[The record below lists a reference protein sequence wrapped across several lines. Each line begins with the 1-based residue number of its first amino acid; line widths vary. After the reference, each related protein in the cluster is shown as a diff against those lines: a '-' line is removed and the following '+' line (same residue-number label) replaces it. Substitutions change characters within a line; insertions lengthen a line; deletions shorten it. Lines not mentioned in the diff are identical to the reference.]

1 MNENKLLSPH
11 HTTARTVLR
20 VGGPVI
26 ALGGLGLIIVGVG
39 SFFASFGSFEPPRYF
54 WCAFAGMPLLM
65 VGLVMCKFGYLGTI
79 ARYWAGET
87 APVAKDTFNYVA
99 EGAQPGLR
107 AVGKSI
113 TEGIVEGQKTQEPKQ
128 KE

>member
-1 MNENKLLSPH
+1 MNDNKLLSPH
-11 HTTARTVLR
+11 HTTVRTVLR
-20 VGGPVI
+20 VGGPAI
-26 ALGGLGLIIVGVG
+26 ALVGLVLIIVGIG

-65 VGLVMCKFGYLGTI
+65 VGVVMCKFGYLGTI
-79 ARYWAGET
+79 TRYWAAET

-107 AVGKSI
+107 AIGKSI
-113 TEGIVEGQKTQEPKQ
+113 TEGMVEGQKTQEPKQ
-128 KE
+128 